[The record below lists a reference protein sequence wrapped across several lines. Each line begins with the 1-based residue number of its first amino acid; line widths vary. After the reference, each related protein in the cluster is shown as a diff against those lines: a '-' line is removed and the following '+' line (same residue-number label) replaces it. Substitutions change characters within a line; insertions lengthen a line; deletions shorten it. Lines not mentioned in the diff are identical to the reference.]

1 MDSRSGSSPSRFNL
15 PRLLIHRPTAMSHSG
30 TCQKCRQP
38 LLFDTTT
45 PANPASITDSVGALA
60 RSSYDLLSASER
72 RPLPPTQQSPTA
84 TAIAVAGRLP
94 AARRA
99 LYQAATQPRSAA
111 SAAYPSNTSRGPPP
125 PNRLHV
131 PSPYPSTPL
140 GPGESFVVL
149 DHVAQSLAALP
160 PPHSTSP
167 APSSS
172 HSPPTA
178 STSAEQSTATPAAL
192 SPLTPHLSQLS
203 HLSTFLSSRSS
214 IDHPLCTECMDLLL
228 GMMGRELE
236 EGKKERE
243 RLAAWEREVQKRR
256 EGGAEGGEK
265 VTREGL
271 QREIAKVSLSS
282 LFSSV
287 PSYNLDSCASLPPF
301 RSRLPPILGSA
312 LTPLPP
318 SRTST
323 VPQSRTPRHH
333 RPQIC
338 RIRASLTRR

>member
-1 MDSRSGSSPSRFNL
+1 
-15 PRLLIHRPTAMSHSG
+15 MSHGG

-38 LLFDTTT
+38 LLLETTT
-45 PANPASITDSVGALA
+45 PTNPANIAESVGALA

-72 RPLPPTQQSPTA
+72 RPLPSTQQSPTA
-84 TAIAVAGRLP
+84 AAAAVAGRLP

-99 LYQAATQPRSAA
+99 LYQAATQPRSAPSA
-111 SAAYPSNTSRGPPP
+111 AAYPSNTSRGLPPP
-125 PNRLHV
+125 TRLHV

-167 APSSS
+167 ASSSS
-172 HSPPTA
+172 HAHPIA
-178 STSAEQSTATPAAL
+178 STSTDQSTATPAAP
-192 SPLTPHLSQLS
+192 SPLTPHLTQLS

-228 GMMGRELE
+228 GMMGKELE

-271 QREIAKVSLSS
+271 QREIAKVGSSDFFVLSPPSISPLHKYPSLHTCSSS
-282 LFSSV
+282 LPLSAFTH
-287 PSYNLDSCASLPPF
+287 PF
-301 RSRLPPILGSA
+301 PIC
-312 LTPLPP
+312 TPA
-318 SRTST
+318 
-323 VPQSRTPRHH
+323 VPQSRTPRHY
-333 RPQIC
+333 RSQIC
-338 RIRASLTRR
+338 GVRTSRTGR